1 MSFLK
6 KIKDFD
12 KKNTHLIYYAYHLGS
27 TARWYSIWKPI
38 FFNIDP
44 ETVHHLVVKVLKIF
58 KPFFRFNHYKYH
70 FYYNGKPDRRLE
82 KEVFGIKFP
91 NPVGLAAGFDKNAEI
106 YQQMSDHG
114 FGFIEIGTVTPKPQ
128 KGNPKKRI
136 FRLTEDNALIN
147 RLGFNNDGVEKVV
160 NRLKNNINVIIGG
173 NIGKNKDT
181 PNVRAVDDYLICF
194 DKLYDYV
201 DYFTVN
207 VSSPNTPNLRDLQ
220 NIDGLRSILIPLIDE
235 NKKRS
240 NKPILLKISPDLDNS
255 DILSIV
261 DLIQELKIDG
271 IITTNTTVSREKLK
285 SDNKLK
291 SEKGGLSGAPLRNRS
306 TEVISLIHK
315 YSKGTLPIIG
325 VGGIMSVEDAIEK
338 LNAGASLIQVY
349 TGFIYNGPSFIYK
362 INREIIKSLN

>member
-58 KPFFRFNHYKYH
+58 KPFFRFNHHKYH

-181 PNVRAVDDYLICF
+181 PNERAVDDYLICF
-194 DKLYDYV
+194 DKLFD
-201 DYFTVN
+201 
-207 VSSPNTPNLRDLQ
+207 
-220 NIDGLRSILIPLIDE
+220 
-235 NKKRS
+235 
-240 NKPILLKISPDLDNS
+240 
-255 DILSIV
+255 
-261 DLIQELKIDG
+261 
-271 IITTNTTVSREKLK
+271 
-285 SDNKLK
+285 
-291 SEKGGLSGAPLRNRS
+291 
-306 TEVISLIHK
+306 
-315 YSKGTLPIIG
+315 
-325 VGGIMSVEDAIEK
+325 
-338 LNAGASLIQVY
+338 
-349 TGFIYNGPSFIYK
+349 
-362 INREIIKSLN
+362 

>member
-1 MSFLK
+1 MSFFNNSKEADKNLAF
-6 KIKDFD
+6 IKHDS
-12 KKNTHLIYYAYHLGS
+12 YHHIL
-27 TARWYSIWKPI
+27 TVLWNSIFKPI
-38 FFNIDP
+38 FFKIDP
-44 ETVHHLVVKVLKIF
+44 ETVHHFVVKVFKIF
-58 KPFFRFNHYKYH
+58 KPFFRFNYLNYH
-70 FYYNGKPDRRLE
+70 LYHNGKPDSRLE
-82 KEVFGIKFP
+82 RELFGIKFP

-128 KGNPKKRI
+128 EGNPKKRI
-136 FRLTEDNALIN
+136 FRLTNDNALIN

-160 NRLKNNINVIIGG
+160 KRLKKNTNVIIGG

-181 PNVRAVDDYLICF
+181 PNEMAVDDYLICF
-194 DKLYDYV
+194 KKLYDYV
-201 DYFTVN
+201 DYFAVN

-220 NIDGLRSILIPLIDE
+220 NIESLRTILVPLIVE
-235 NKKRS
+235 NKKKL

-255 DILSIV
+255 DIHLIV
-261 DLIQELKIDG
+261 DLIKELKING
-271 IITTNTTVSREKLK
+271 IITTNTTVKREKLK

-291 SEKGGLSGAPLRNRS
+291 SQKGGLSGAPLRNRS

-315 YSKGTLPIIG
+315 YSKGNVPIIG
-325 VGGIMSVEDAIEK
+325 VGGIMSADDALEK

>member
-1 MSFLK
+1 MPL
-6 KIKDFD
+6 FD
-12 KKNTHLIYYAYHLGS
+12 KLNNFIKHNYSYYDNYHFYS
-27 TARWYSIWKPI
+27 TILWKFLWKPI
-38 FFNIDP
+38 FFRIDP
-44 ETVHHLVVKVLKIF
+44 EKVHHLVVTILKLI
-58 KPFFRFNHYKYH
+58 KPFLAFNAHKYT
-70 FYYNGKPDRRLE
+70 FQLNLRNNKNLE
-82 KEVFGIKFP
+82 REVFGIKFP

-106 YQQMSDHG
+106 YKQMHDHG
-114 FGFIEIGTVTPKPQ
+114 FGFVEIGTVTPEPQ
-128 KGNPKKRI
+128 DGNPKKRI
-136 FRLTEDNALIN
+136 FRLVDDHALIN
-147 RLGFNNDGVEKVV
+147 RLGFNNDGVDRIVS
-160 NRLKNNINVIIGG
+160 RLKKNINVIIGG

-181 PNVRAVDDYLICF
+181 PNDRAVDDYLICF
-194 DKLYDYV
+194 YKLYDYV

-220 NIDGLRSILIPLIDE
+220 NIEGLRSILIPLINE

-285 SDNKLK
+285 SDNRLK

-315 YSKGTLPIIG
+315 YSKGKVPIVG
-325 VGGIMSVEDAIEK
+325 VGGIMSVEDALEK

>member
-1 MSFLK
+1 MPL
-6 KIKDFD
+6 FD
-12 KKNTHLIYYAYHLGS
+12 KFNNFKRHNYFYYDNHHFLS
-27 TARWYSIWKPI
+27 TILWKFLWKPI
-38 FFNIDP
+38 FFRIDP
-44 ETVHHLVVKVLKIF
+44 EKVHHLVVTVLKLI
-58 KPFFRFNHYKYH
+58 KPFLAFNAHKYT
-70 FYYNGKPDRRLE
+70 FQLNLRNNKNLE
-82 KEVFGIKFP
+82 REVFGIKFP

-106 YQQMSDHG
+106 YKQMHDHG
-114 FGFIEIGTVTPKPQ
+114 FGFVEIGTVTPKPQ
-128 KGNPKKRI
+128 DGNTKKRI
-136 FRLTEDNALIN
+136 FRLVDDHALIN
-147 RLGFNNDGVEKVV
+147 RLGFNNDGVDQIVS
-160 NRLKNNINVIIGG
+160 RLKKNINVIIGG

-181 PNVRAVDDYLICF
+181 PNERAVDDYLICF
-194 DKLYDYV
+194 NKLYDYV

-220 NIDGLRSILIPLIDE
+220 NIEGLRSILVPLIEE

-291 SEKGGLSGAPLRNRS
+291 LEKGGLSGAPLRNRS

-315 YSKGTLPIIG
+315 YSKGNVPIVG
-325 VGGIMSVEDAIEK
+325 VGGIMSVEDALEK